1 MEKVLLSVWINFLNF
16 QIKHKF
22 LIIHVFIHVDDL
34 CMGSAKLGISFEIEM
49 KTRGEKSLQTG

>member
-16 QIKHKF
+16 QVEHRF
-22 LIIHVFIHVDDL
+22 LIIHVFIHIDDL
-34 CMGSAKLGISFEIEM
+34 RMVKLGISFEIEM